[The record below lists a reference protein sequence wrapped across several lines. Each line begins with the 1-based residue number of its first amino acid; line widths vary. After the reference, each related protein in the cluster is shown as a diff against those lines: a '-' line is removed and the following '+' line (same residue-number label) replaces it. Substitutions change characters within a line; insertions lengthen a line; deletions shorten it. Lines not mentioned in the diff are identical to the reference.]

1 MKKLL
6 PIILFLPFFSFA
18 QTEWE
23 YIGRGKDKSEFYM
36 KDYRKKQYSDQVEA
50 WVKIIEPV
58 KIVKTKKGTV
68 KKSEIVSLQKF
79 KFRCVEKTV
88 ALISYADYRNG
99 ILIRSGD
106 GSESEE
112 TIFPDSVGESLLNY
126 VCSKF

>member
-23 YIGRGKDKSEFYM
+23 YIGTGKDKSEFYM